1 MSSFFCLLVL
11 LGELLILWF
20 QKSRADRTFRR
31 ICLWCIAAALVL
43 SGFGLFAPWMIPLM
57 TGAVLAGSM
66 KTESQRSCLQSLLDS
81 FMEVLLGSLLLLDVP
96 EISKVAMCLFLGGI
110 FALCQ
115 LLTRRIVHFSTA
127 SRLLQPLQERK
138 TAIQSVLCLR
148 LLEVLMVWKPDFTPG
163 LVPGQLLLVI
173 WLYAVSFQTE
183 QKRLDEKQQDLERIH
198 ALLQKEAA
206 ELARRQKE
214 TDEKLH
220 LLKNQLL
227 RLRSLQEAQQRKMTE
242 EILLEL
248 QACFGQGY
256 TENAVLDFLLAEKL
270 PAAAD
275 KKKLPV
281 VHVEC
286 PADLAFTPWALL
298 FLSDTA
304 DWIFSREAPVSLEW
318 KITEQWMS
326 VSVLFQSGS
335 LDSVQKGAPD
345 AVGSD
350 GTFDSILFERLQ
362 TISET
367 SGGFCTWNGQNMRM
381 MVFAPQEG
389 TA

>member
-1 MSSFFCLLVL
+1 
-11 LGELLILWF
+11 
-20 QKSRADRTFRR
+20 
-31 ICLWCIAAALVL
+31 
-43 SGFGLFAPWMIPLM
+43 
-57 TGAVLAGSM
+57 
-66 KTESQRSCLQSLLDS
+66 
-81 FMEVLLGSLLLLDVP
+81 
-96 EISKVAMCLFLGGI
+96 
-110 FALCQ
+110 
-115 LLTRRIVHFSTA
+115 
-127 SRLLQPLQERK
+127 
-138 TAIQSVLCLR
+138 
-148 LLEVLMVWKPDFTPG
+148 MVWKPDFTPG

-198 ALLQKEAA
+198 ALLQKEVA

-242 EILLEL
+242 EMLLEL

-270 PAAAD
+270 PAAD

-286 PADLAFTPWALL
+286 PADLDFTPWALL

-318 KITEQWMS
+318 KIIEQWMS

-367 SGGFCTWNGQNMRM
+367 SGGFCTWHGQNMRM
-381 MVFAPQEG
+381 MVFAPQEE